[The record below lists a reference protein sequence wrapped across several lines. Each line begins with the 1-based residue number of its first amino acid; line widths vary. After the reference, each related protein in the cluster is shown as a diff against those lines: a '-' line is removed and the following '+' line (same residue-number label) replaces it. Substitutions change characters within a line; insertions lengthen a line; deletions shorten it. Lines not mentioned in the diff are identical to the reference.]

1 LSAETEKLF
10 RSLLKELRPLF
21 KENDFRASGQNF
33 ILESPECWVVVN
45 FQKSRWAGRDETTFY
60 VNVAA
65 SSKRWLGLYGKPA
78 DKVPSFSGCDWR
90 WRVEHFGPDKNIQQW
105 NLRDEDSLK
114 QTLAYLQS
122 LFRDFVF
129 PATRTMT
136 TEGSL
141 IKHSGGFEYP
151 QLKTRTVIYAATNQV
166 SDLRQAVATLMEK
179 FGSGVGAEGTRD
191 HLQLLRSTFPGAM
204 RGIES

>member
-1 LSAETEKLF
+1 
-10 RSLLKELRPLF
+10 
-21 KENDFRASGQNF
+21 
-33 ILESPECWVVVN
+33 
-45 FQKSRWAGRDETTFY
+45 
-60 VNVAA
+60 VAA

-136 TEGSL
+136 TEASL

>member
-1 LSAETEKLF
+1 
-10 RSLLKELRPLF
+10 
-21 KENDFRASGQNF
+21 
-33 ILESPECWVVVN
+33 
-45 FQKSRWAGRDETTFY
+45 
-60 VNVAA
+60 
-65 SSKRWLGLYGKPA
+65 
-78 DKVPSFSGCDWR
+78 
-90 WRVEHFGPDKNIQQW
+90 
-105 NLRDEDSLK
+105 
-114 QTLAYLQS
+114 
-122 LFRDFVF
+122 
-129 PATRTMT
+129 MT